1 MRSADR
7 EGQDQGP
14 SVRDA
19 LHPRQAGGGAHGL
32 TAVRRRALILY
43 GSAAGVYVLDRA
55 SKILAERLLRDAP
68 VELIPG
74 VLDLR
79 FTTNPGGAFGLLGGI
94 PWLFV
99 IISLVVVA
107 VVVFVSTRTPA
118 DVTAIGLGLILGGA
132 LGNLTDRAIR
142 GTGFAGEVID
152 FIDLQVWPVFNLA
165 DSAIVIGAAVLFLS
179 GLRRA

>member
-1 MRSADR
+1 MRQADR
-7 EGQDQGP
+7 EGKDQGP
-14 SVRDA
+14 SLRDA
-19 LHPRQAGGGAHGL
+19 LHQGQAGGGAHGL

-43 GSAAGVYVLDRA
+43 GTAAGVYGLDRVT
-55 SKILAERLLRDAP
+55 KILAERFLRDAP
-68 VELIPG
+68 VELIEG

-79 FTTNPGGAFGLLGGI
+79 FTTNPGGAFGILGGI

-99 IISLVVVA
+99 AISLVVVG
-107 VVVFVSTRTPA
+107 VVVVASTKTPA
-118 DVTAIGLGLILGGA
+118 LITAIGLGLILGGA

-142 GTGFAGEVID
+142 GPGFAGEVVD
-152 FIDLQVWPVFNLA
+152 FIDLQIWPVFNLA